1 MPRPYIPP
9 PEAQWLDNLAA
20 TQIIADSEVAHCWV
34 LVRVGI
40 QTLKVGRGNLGE
52 LIEHLRAGNGMM
64 LDELMIEV
72 DATDA
77 ERALVGILD
86 DQRSCSAA
94 KLIVELERLAAR
106 AAGSS
111 STSPAGKPGGDA
123 PRNGGSGSH
132 TAAGDAP
139 DLLGLLAGLLGTSPD
154 RLSGDP
160 AAYRAQ
166 VERVRAAAARWR
178 TALADPASTP
188 AARASAEDD
197 LRALLAATGE
207 RAVAT
212 AASRTAD
219 LEATMRS
226 LGADPRRISDAL
238 RMIADWLDQKTP
250 AAGASVDRL
259 IAALDSA
266 AAPFLGRLTPAAA
279 EAERDDRIREAA
291 RAAIAAR
298 MKPQN

>member
-1 MPRPYIPP
+1 
-9 PEAQWLDNLAA
+9 
-20 TQIIADSEVAHCWV
+20 
-34 LVRVGI
+34 
-40 QTLKVGRGNLGE
+40 
-52 LIEHLRAGNGMM
+52 MM

-72 DATDA
+72 DSTNP

-86 DQRSCSAA
+86 DQRSCSAD

-111 STSPAGKPGGDA
+111 STSPAGKRGGEA
-123 PRNGGSGSH
+123 PRSGGSGSH
-132 TAAGDAP
+132 TASGDAP
-139 DLLGLLAGLLGTSPD
+139 DLLGLLAGLLGTTPD

-160 AAYRAQ
+160 AAYHAQ
-166 VERVRAAAARWR
+166 VEQVRAAAARWR
-178 TALADPASTP
+178 AALANPASTP
-188 AARASAEDD
+188 AACASAEAD

-207 RAVAT
+207 QAAAT

-219 LEATMRS
+219 LEAAMRT

-238 RMIADWLDQKTP
+238 RVIADWLDQKTP
-250 AAGASVDRL
+250 AAGAAVDRL

-279 EAERDDRIREAA
+279 DAERDDRIREAA

>member
-20 TQIIADSEVAHCWV
+20 TQIIADSDVAHCWV

-40 QTLKVGRGNLGE
+40 QTLKVGLGNLGE

-72 DATDA
+72 DATNP

-86 DQRSCSAA
+86 DQRSCSAD
-94 KLIVELERLAAR
+94 KLIFELERLAAR
-106 AAGSS
+106 AAGSG
-111 STSPAGKPGGDA
+111 STSPPGKRGGEA
-123 PRNGGSGSH
+123 PRSGGSASH
-132 TAAGDAP
+132 MAAGDAP
-139 DLLGLLAGLLGTSPD
+139 DLLGLLAGLLGTTPD

-160 AAYRAQ
+160 ATYHAQ
-166 VERVRAAAARWR
+166 VEQVRAAAARWR
-178 TALADPASTP
+178 AALADPASTP
-188 AARASAEDD
+188 AACASAEAD
-197 LRALLAATGE
+197 LRALFAATGE
-207 RAVAT
+207 QAAAT
-212 AASRTAD
+212 ATSRTAD
-219 LEATMRS
+219 LEATMRT
-226 LGADPRRISDAL
+226 LGADPRRISEAL
-238 RMIADWLDQKTP
+238 RVIADWLEQKTP
-250 AAGASVDRL
+250 AAGAAVDRL

-279 EAERDDRIREAA
+279 DAERDDRIREAA